1 MEDFELEGRGIQVVE
16 FPCSGDAPVREKAH
30 RLPQRCS
37 TCPPSPWTSLPV
49 ATWLPNPDRTPSKR
63 PLPSRLDPLGGVL
76 TAQLQDLLVLV
87 GVSHTALLVSRHPR
101 RGVRHPR
108 RGVPDCCRGGARPPG
123 LQSLHPSQGHQS
135 LGRAG
140 RSASHS
146 SHPHRTHRVG
156 TLALAQTVLP
166 PGEPTTPIPVP
177 NKAAL
182 SAPPCLWAPTAPGA
196 SFRP

>member
-16 FPCSGDAPVREKAH
+16 FPCSGGAPVREKAR

-37 TCPPSPWTSLPV
+37 TCPLSPRTSLPI
-49 ATWLPNPDRTPSKR
+49 ATWLPNPDRTPSKG

-87 GVSHTALLVSRHPR
+87 GVSHTALLVS
-101 RGVRHPR
+101 RHPR

-146 SHPHRTHRVG
+146 SHLHRTHRVG
-156 TLALAQTVLP
+156 TLALAQTVLRR
-166 PGEPTTPIPVP
+166 GEPTTPIPVP
-177 NKAAL
+177 NNAAL
-182 SAPPCLWAPTAPGA
+182 SAPPRLWAPTAPGA